1 MTDTNVVFKNIILIQ
16 HGKNNEGTRYPTGSL
31 MVLSLRAR

>member
-16 HGKNNEGTRYPTGSL
+16 HGKITRVQDIRL
-31 MVLSLRAR
+31 AA